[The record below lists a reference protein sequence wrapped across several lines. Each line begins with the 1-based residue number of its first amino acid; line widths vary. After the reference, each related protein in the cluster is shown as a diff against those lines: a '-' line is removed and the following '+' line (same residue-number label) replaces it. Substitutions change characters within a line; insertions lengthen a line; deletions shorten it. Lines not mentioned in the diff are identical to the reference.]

1 MTEPRKVGDLPGTRR
16 DLLRLGGLGLLGAS
30 IDGVWPLQISAKQTD
45 AKVQPRGTA
54 RNVLCYEMSGAI
66 SHVDSYDF
74 KENAGTPEDL
84 EMTQLAPDLH
94 MSQVLLPKMS
104 QHMDKIAVVRSMKS
118 HEEVHFR
125 AQYYLQTG
133 RQMNLAFARE
143 IPAIGSVIAA
153 ELEERRRPTDSFPTY
168 MSFNLEKGSA
178 GALSTGFLPARF
190 SVVDINTEAAVD
202 SPSFD
207 QKMVELLEERWAL
220 LSQLHDVGRKRLSGF
235 GRKMSSYD
243 DFYSAAYSLLS
254 DERWPAAFRIT
265 AEDKER
271 YGTHRAGISSIL
283 ARNVLAQD
291 AGTHYIH
298 ICHPGWDHH
307 TYIWD
312 HSKDSNHYKLCAEYD
327 QAFSALLEDL
337 ATIPSKTD
345 PEKTLLDETLVVNM
359 SEFGRTPGA
368 LNNMEGRD
376 HHNSVYPTLF
386 AGAGV
391 KGGVRH
397 GASDA
402 DGAACAETG
411 WAHKQQPRNENV
423 LATMYSALGIDWSK
437 QIRNTPSGR
446 PYVYV
451 DPLGANGYIPT
462 DEISEIYG

>member
-1 MTEPRKVGDLPGTRR
+1 MTKPGKVGDLPGTRR

-30 IDGVWPLQISAKQTD
+30 MDGVWPLQVSAKQTG
-45 AKVQPRGTA
+45 AKVQPRGSA
-54 RNVLCYEMSGAI
+54 RNVLFYEMSGAI
-66 SHVDSYDF
+66 SHVESYDF
-74 KENAGTPEDL
+74 KENAGSPKDL

-94 MSQVLLPKMS
+94 MSQRLLPKMS
-104 QHMDKIAVVRSMKS
+104 KHMDKLAVVRSMKS

-153 ELEERRRPTDSFPTY
+153 ELEERRRPADTFPTY
-168 MSFNLEKGSA
+168 LSFNLEKGA
-178 GALSTGFLPARF
+178 PGALSTGFLPPRF

-220 LSQLHDVGRKRLSGF
+220 LSKLRDVGHKRLSGF

-265 AEDKER
+265 EEDKQR

-312 HSKDSNHYKLCAEYD
+312 HSKKVNHYTLCAEYD

-337 ATIPSKTD
+337 ATIPSKTN

-376 HHNSVYPTLF
+376 HHNPVYPALF

-402 DGAACAETG
+402 GGAKCAETG

-423 LATMYSALGIDWSK
+423 LATMYSALGIDWSR